1 MGWDIVETGFKIVL
15 SPDVPRVVEENLLR
29 NVEDFLAENKLT
41 RNDISTYIF
50 HSGGPKVL
58 EAMQSSLGLPQD
70 ALAPSWKSLREVG
83 NLSAASV
90 LAVLEDYLKVH
101 PGAPG
106 SYSILAAMGPAF
118 CSELVL
124 LQW

>member
-1 MGWDIVETGFKIVL
+1 
-15 SPDVPRVVEENLLR
+15 VPRVVEENLLR

-41 RNDISTYIF
+41 REDISTYIF

-58 EAMQSSLGLPQD
+58 EAMQNSLGLPQD
-70 ALAPSWKSLREVG
+70 ALAPSWKSLSQVG

-106 SYSILAAMGPAF
+106 TYSILAAMGPAF